1 MFLFDFFTCYRAFV
15 LTIRL
20 LAKVVQTLL
29 AQGKRAVEAGR
40 RAELGGVADRQSV
53 RPQERGRAPCLAALP
68 HSIGKARLMLP
79 SAKTVT
85 AAAWSVRAKK
95 RAYRTDG
102 AYREVVP
109 SYGVRL
115 LVLAAEWSPQAFLGG

>member
-1 MFLFDFFTCYRAFV
+1 
-15 LTIRL
+15 
-20 LAKVVQTLL
+20 
-29 AQGKRAVEAGR
+29 
-40 RAELGGVADRQSV
+40 
-53 RPQERGRAPCLAALP
+53 
-68 HSIGKARLMLP
+68 MLP

-102 AYREVVP
+102 AYREVVS

-115 LVLAAEWSPQAFLGG
+115 LVLAAKWSPQAFWVGDGRPTAAGVACSHHKALRR